1 VEIITM
7 LKNESEAILKICL
20 LAAFADGSKG
30 EEEREQF
37 KQIVDGL
44 GGEVSPTLYQDVL
57 FKKVKLEDA
66 VRELSSDESKNMAY
80 EMAVFICDA
89 DGVVN
94 EKEKEFLNNLKSL
107 LRVDE
112 GTTDRIDK
120 EGEQLAAVPVQQ
132 EEQIL
137 QDAERE
143 AQINKMILNY
153 SILNGALELLP
164 QNLATMAII
173 PLQTKMVYRV
183 GKQFGYELSTSHIKE
198 FIATIGLGMT
208 SQVLE
213 GYARKLIG
221 GFAKK
226 FIGGIG
232 KTVASTATG
241 AAFSFGSTYAIG
253 KVAYSYYSSGRTLDT
268 TNLKSL
274 FTRFKEDSKS
284 LYTKYQGEI
293 QNKARNINVNELIP
307 MIRGNKNIV

>member
-1 VEIITM
+1 MTKQE
-7 LKNESEAILKICL
+7 NEAILTICL

-30 EEEREQF
+30 DEEREQF
-37 KQIVDGL
+37 KQIVEGL

-57 FKKVKLEDA
+57 FKKVKLDDA
-66 VRELSSDESKNMAY
+66 VNELTSDESKTMAY

-89 DGVVN
+89 DDVVN
-94 EKEKEFLNNLKSL
+94 EKEKSFLNELKSAL
-107 LRVDE
+107 QIGATQAEKVE
-112 GTTDRIDK
+112 
-120 EGEQLAAVPVQQ
+120 EQGEQLATVSISQ
-132 EEQIL
+132 
-137 QDAERE
+137 AEPTIEDTQRE
-143 AQINKMILNY
+143 AEINKMIIKY

-183 GKQFGYELSTSHIKE
+183 GKQFGYELSASHIKE

-268 TNLKSL
+268 SRLKSL
-274 FTRFKEDSKS
+274 FTKFNEDSKS
-284 LYTKYQGEI
+284 LYDKYRGEI
-293 QNKARNINVNELIP
+293 QNKSQNINVNDLIP
-307 MIRGNKNIV
+307 MIKGNKEV